1 MLVDNKLVTFMVFC
15 NDITPQ
21 ENIEPMNLSVT
32 LRNLSSCSILPKL
45 FTPQFKSRGQQN
57 EVCGKSI
64 FCKNSVI
71 FTSPTL
77 AIIIII
83 DEFK

>member
-1 MLVDNKLVTFMVFC
+1 MTSPLKRKHQTHEIVSHNV
-15 NDITPQ
+15 
-21 ENIEPMNLSVT
+21 
-32 LRNLSSCSILPKL
+32 RNLPSCSILPKL
-45 FTPQFKSRGQQN
+45 FTAQFKNRGQQN
-57 EVCGKSI
+57 EVYGKST
-64 FCKNSVI
+64 FCKKSVI

>member
-1 MLVDNKLVTFMVFC
+1 V
-15 NDITPQ
+15 
-21 ENIEPMNLSVT
+21 
-32 LRNLSSCSILPKL
+32 RNLPSCSILPKL
-45 FTPQFKSRGQQN
+45 FTAQFKNRGQQN
-57 EVCGKSI
+57 EVYGKST
-64 FCKNSVI
+64 FCKKSVI